1 MKITPTLTERI
12 VTAVE
17 ETHLPL
23 CSIAPYC
30 GITYHTLRK
39 WLRDGGIYQKLLE
52 DGKIKKSVLNTK
64 QKKELDLY
72 LRVKNAQ
79 TKVKSEYLQRIR
91 EIVEKKEDV

>member
-30 GITYHTLRK
+30 GITYQTLRN
-39 WLRDGGIYQKLLE
+39 WLRDGEAYQKQLD
-52 DGKIKKSVLNTK
+52 DGKIKKSDLNTK

-72 LRVKNAQ
+72 LRVENAH
-79 TKVKSEYLQRIR
+79 TKVKSWYLQRIR
-91 EIVEKKEDV
+91 EIVEEKEDV